1 MEHAGRLIPK
11 LKGKSALT
19 PAELCMAA
27 WPSVIGKRLAN
38 RARAVA
44 LVDGRLIVDVE
55 DALWQRNLEALREPI
70 MANFEKTLG
79 GRAPREVEFR
89 VGVPRRPPARAVPP
103 AAEPAAGPLRSIDR
117 IPRRKAGA

>member
-27 WPSVIGKRLAN
+27 WPAVIGKRMAHRT
-38 RARAVA
+38 RAIA
-44 LVDGRLIVDVE
+44 LVDDRLIVEVE
-55 DALWQRNLEALREPI
+55 DALLQRNLEALREPI
-70 MANFEKTLG
+70 MANFTKTLG
-79 GRAPREVEFR
+79 GRAPSAVEFR

>member
-27 WPSVIGKRLAN
+27 WPAVIGKRMAHRT
-38 RARAVA
+38 RAIA
-44 LVDGRLIVDVE
+44 LVDDRLIVEVE
-55 DALWQRNLEALREPI
+55 DALLQRNLEALREPI
-70 MANFEKTLG
+70 MANFTKTLG
-79 GRAPREVEFR
+79 GRAPSAVEFR
-89 VGVPRRPPARAVPP
+89 VGVPRRPPARALPP
-103 AAEPAAGPLRSIDR
+103 AAEPAAGPLSSMDR